1 MTAHVVY
8 TAIDPDRP
16 ATTSPCILGEVI
28 RVDIGFRGVLVSD
41 DLSMQALTGGLGERA
56 AAARAAG
63 CDVALHCNGDMAEM
77 AEIADNVGSLTNAT
91 EERLGAAELQ
101 RRRSDDKCSDW
112 DRDAALLRLAA
123 LMGAA

>member
-1 MTAHVVY
+1 M
-8 TAIDPDRP
+8 RW
-16 ATTSPCILGEVI
+16 
-28 RVDIGFRGVLVSD
+28 F
-41 DLSMQALTGGLGERA
+41 LSCLLLAALGERA

-77 AEIADNVGSLTNAT
+77 ADIADNVGSLTNAT

-123 LMGAA
+123 LMGAS